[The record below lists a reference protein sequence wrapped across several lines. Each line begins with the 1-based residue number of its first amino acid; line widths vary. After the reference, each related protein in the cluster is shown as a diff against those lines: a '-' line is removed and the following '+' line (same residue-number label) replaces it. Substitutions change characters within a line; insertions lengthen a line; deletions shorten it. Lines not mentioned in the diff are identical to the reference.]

1 MIMQRLQRWKSAKL
15 RRWQALRRLGI
26 AASALAAAALGFAL
40 WPVDMVQTAL
50 AQTPGGRAQPLITQP
65 INDGNLFKLAGN
77 TRPEA
82 QNAANDRGR
91 VDDAMPMP
99 HLMLQLRRPAA
110 QEEALAKLIDQ
121 LHDPSA
127 PNYHHW
133 LTANDIGAQFGPAAS
148 DIAAATN
155 WLTQHGFTVNTVY
168 PNGMAIEFSGTAGQ
182 IRSAFHTE
190 IHNLSV
196 NGAAH
201 FANTADP
208 QIPAALAPL
217 VAGVTSLNDFRPR
230 PQVVHK
236 PQATGNYTQFDI
248 LFYVTPPDLATI
260 YNFNQAFNGGVTGKG
275 QTIYLV
281 EDSDIYTNG
290 GSINDW
296 ATFRTGFGIPVANY
310 PGASLTTIHP
320 NCTDPGVNP
329 DDAEAII
336 DAEYAS
342 AAAPSAAIVMAV
354 CNDFVAML
362 QTMFNNPNTYPPAIV
377 SISYGECE
385 AVNGAAFNAA
395 FRNAYQTGVAEGWS
409 IFVSAGDQ
417 GAGGCNF
424 GGQTVTD
431 GVAVNGLG
439 STVYNV
445 AVGGTD
451 FGDTFAHQNNT
462 YWSSTNSATF
472 GSALSYIPEIPWNTT
487 CGSQLFAT
495 YEGYATTYGA
505 SGFCNSSYVANTAGG
520 FYLENW
526 AGSGG
531 QSLCAQGTASV
542 TGVISGTCTGWP
554 KPSWQSG
561 LLGNPAD
568 TVRDL
573 PDVSMFASF
582 GPWFHAYAICYSDT
596 VNGGTPCDGT
606 ANGWSTG
613 WGGTSFGSPIW
624 AGIQALINQY
634 TGSLQ
639 GNPNPVLY
647 QLAAAEYGTS
657 GNSACNSSNGNTVSA
672 SCIFYDVTAGD
683 MVTPCTNYPNTSNYY
698 SCYRPSGTYGV
709 MSTNNNAYAPA
720 FATGL
725 GWDFATGIGT
735 VNVYNLI
742 TNWAATGGGNASLT
756 VSVTGS
762 GTVASN
768 PSGISCPS
776 TCSKTFTGGSQVT
789 LTATPANGWSLSSWG
804 GACSGSGSC
813 TVAMNAAE
821 SVTATFVQD
830 VALSVSVTGSGAVTS
845 SPTGINCPSTCS
857 ANFVPPTQVTLTA
870 TPANGWGFSGWGGA
884 CSGVGNCVMTMSTA
898 QSVTATFAQTQYTLN
913 VSVAGNGT
921 VTSSPGAIS
930 CPSVCT
936 MNYAS
941 GTSVMLTAT
950 PAGGAT
956 FNGWGGACTG
966 NGSCLVTMNSLESV
980 TAMFSASGGG
990 GPSSQTFVSAT
1001 LGSDANPCTR
1011 VSPCLTFVA
1020 ALAQTTAG
1028 GEIDV
1033 LDPGDF
1039 GPVTITKAITI
1050 FGNAAGGASVAG
1062 TMPSPGTS
1070 GIIISAGSSDVIN
1083 LGGLIFDGVD
1093 ASGTY
1098 GVVFTGGARLHIEN
1112 CAFLGFTT
1120 SGITFSPG
1128 TGSATTTLLV
1138 VQDTTILNNATGIL
1152 IQPTGGIAAKVAL
1165 RRLHVDNNAGEGLR
1179 VDGTG
1184 GSGAINAAIADSTA
1198 SLNAGNGIDAVS
1210 GPGNA
1215 TVDVMRVVAAA
1226 NGSAG
1231 IQSNQS
1237 SGGTASV
1244 TVGGSVLYA
1253 NAIGIQATGGASL
1266 LTYGNNQVTGNAA
1279 NGSFTG
1285 TAGLH

>member
-1 MIMQRLQRWKSAKL
+1 MNMQRFQRFNLASHRK
-15 RRWQALRRLGI
+15 WQALRC
-26 AASALAAAALGFAL
+26 LGFAGGAL
-40 WPVDMVQTAL
+40 AGVAFGFAWWPAAL
-50 AQTPGGRAQPLITQP
+50 AQTADGRAQPLITQP
-65 INDGNLFKLAGN
+65 VNDGNLFALAGN

-82 QNAANDRGR
+82 KNRANDRGR
-91 VDDAMPMP
+91 VDDATPMP

-110 QEEALAKLIDQ
+110 QEQALATLIDQ
-121 LHDPSA
+121 LHDPKS

-148 DIAAATN
+148 DIATVTN

-168 PNGMAIEFSGTAGQ
+168 PNGMAIDFSGTAGQ
-182 IRSAFHTE
+182 VRSAFHTE

-201 FANTADP
+201 FANVADP

-230 PQVVHK
+230 PQVLHK
-236 PQATGNYTQFDI
+236 PQATGNFSEFDI

-260 YNFNQAFNGGVTGKG
+260 YNFNQAFNGGITGKG

-281 EDSDIYTNG
+281 EDSDIYSNDGT
-290 GSINDW
+290 INDW

-377 SISYGECE
+377 SLSYGECE

-395 FRNAYQTGVAEGWS
+395 YRNAYQTGVAEGWS

-424 GGQTVTD
+424 GGETVTD
-431 GVAVNGLG
+431 GVGVNGLG

-451 FGDTFAHQNNT
+451 FGDTFAGQNNT
-462 YWSSTNSATF
+462 YWNANNSATF

-505 SGFCNSSYVANTAGG
+505 SGFCNSSFVANTADG

-542 TGVISGTCTGWP
+542 SGVISGTCTGWP

-596 VNGGTPCDGT
+596 INGGTPCDGT

-634 TGSLQ
+634 TGSTQ

-647 QLAAAEYGTS
+647 QLAAAEYGSS
-657 GNSACNSSNGNTVSA
+657 GSSACNSSNGNAVSG

-683 MVTPCTNYPNTSNYY
+683 MVTPCSNYPNTSNYF
-698 SCYRPSGTYGV
+698 SCYLPSGTYGV
-709 MSTNNNAYAPA
+709 MSTNNGAYAPA
-720 FATGL
+720 FATGT

-735 VNVYNLI
+735 VNVYSLI
-742 TNWAATGGGNASLT
+742 TNWTSTGGGNASLT

-776 TCSKTFTGGSQVT
+776 TCSHIFAGGSQVS
-789 LTATPANGWSLSSWG
+789 LTATPANGWSLSTWG
-804 GACSGSGSC
+804 GACSGSGGC
-813 TVAMNAAE
+813 TVTMNAAE

-830 VALSVSVTGSGAVTS
+830 VTLSVSVTGSGSVTS
-845 SPTGINCPSTCS
+845 SPTGISCPSTCS
-857 ANFVPPTQVTLTA
+857 ENLAPGTQVTLSA
-870 TPANGWGFSGWGGA
+870 TPANGFGFSGWGGA
-884 CSGVGNCVMTMSTA
+884 CSGVGNCVVTMNTG
-898 QSVTATFAQTQYTLN
+898 QSVTATFAQTQYTLD
-913 VSVAGNGT
+913 VSVSGNGT
-921 VTSSPGAIS
+921 VTSSPTGIS

-936 MNYAS
+936 MNYSS
-941 GTSVMLTAT
+941 GTPVTLTAT
-950 PAGGAT
+950 PTGGAT

-966 NGSCLVTMNSLESV
+966 NGSCMVTMNSIESV
-980 TAMFSASGGG
+980 TAMFSSSGGGG

-1001 LGSDANPCTR
+1001 LGNDSNPCTR
-1011 VSPCLTFVA
+1011 MSPCLTFAA
-1020 ALAQTTAG
+1020 ALAQTSAG
-1028 GEIDV
+1028 GEIV
-1033 LDPGDF
+1033 VIDPGDF
-1039 GPVTITKAITI
+1039 GPVTITKAVSIYSDA
-1050 FGNAAGGASVAG
+1050 FGAAGLI
-1062 TMPSPGTS
+1062 PSPGTS
-1070 GIIISAGSSDVIN
+1070 GIVVSAGASDTVN
-1083 LGGLIFDGVD
+1083 LRGLIFDGIN
-1093 ASGTY
+1093 ASGTS
-1098 GVVFTGGARLHIEN
+1098 GVVFLSGAHLNISK
-1112 CAFLGFTT
+1112 CVFQGFTT
-1120 SGITFSPG
+1120 SGMTFSPG
-1128 TGSATTTLLV
+1128 AGSATTTRLV
-1138 VQDTTILNNATGIL
+1138 VQDTTIVNNATGLL
-1152 IQPTGGIAAKVAL
+1152 IQPTGGIAASVSL
-1165 RRLHVDNNAGEGLR
+1165 RWLRIDNNSGEGLR

-1184 GSGAINAAIADSTA
+1184 GSGAINATLADSTA
-1198 SLNAGNGIDAVS
+1198 SFNASNGIDAVS

-1215 TVDVMRVVAAA
+1215 TVDIMRVAAAA

-1244 TVGGSVLYA
+1244 TVGSSVLYGNNVA
-1253 NAIGIQATGGASL
+1253 AQATGGAGL
-1266 LTYGNNQVTGNAA
+1266 LSYGNNQVTGNVT
-1279 NGSFTG
+1279 NGSFT
-1285 TAGLH
+1285 AIASLH

>member
-1 MIMQRLQRWKSAKL
+1 MIMQRFQRWKSAKL
-15 RRWQALRRLGI
+15 RQRLTLRRLGI
-26 AASALAAAALGFAL
+26 AGGALAAVALGFAS
-40 WPVDMVQTAL
+40 WPAAL
-50 AQTPGGRAQPLITQP
+50 AQTAGGRAQPLITQP
-65 INDGNLFKLAGN
+65 LNDGNLLGITGN

-91 VDDAMPMP
+91 VDDATPMP
-99 HLMLQLRRPAA
+99 HLMLQLRRPAP
-110 QEEALAKLIDQ
+110 QERALATLIDQ
-121 LHDPSA
+121 LHDPNS

-133 LTANDIGAQFGPAAS
+133 LTANQIGEQFGPAAS
-148 DIAAATN
+148 DIATVTN

-168 PNGMAIEFSGTAGQ
+168 PNGMAIDFSGTAGQ

-196 NGAAH
+196 NGAVH
-201 FANTADP
+201 FANVADP
-208 QIPAALAPL
+208 QIPAALAPV
-217 VAGVTSLNDFRPR
+217 VAGIVSLNDFRPR
-230 PQVVHK
+230 PQAVHK
-236 PQATGNYTQFDI
+236 PQASGDFTKSGIY
-248 LFYVTPPDLATI
+248 YMAPPDLATI
-260 YNFNQAFNGGVTGKG
+260 YNFNQAFNGGITGKG

-290 GSINDW
+290 GTINDW
-296 ATFRTGFGIPVANY
+296 ATFRTGFGIPVTNY

-320 NCTDPGVNP
+320 GCVDPGVNG

-354 CNDFVAML
+354 CDDFVGML
-362 QTMFNNPNTYPPAIV
+362 QTMFNNQNIYPPDII
-377 SISYGECE
+377 SMSYGQCE
-385 AVNGAAFNAA
+385 AINGATANAA
-395 FRNAYQTGVAEGWS
+395 FKAAYQTGVAEGWS

-424 GGQTVTD
+424 GGETVTD
-431 GVAVNGLG
+431 GVGVNGLG

-451 FGDTFAHQNNT
+451 FGDTFAHQDNT
-462 YWSSTNSATF
+462 YWSTTNSATF

-495 YEGYATTYGA
+495 VEGFATTYGA
-505 SGFCNSSYVANTAGG
+505 SGFCNSSFVANTASG

-531 QSLCAQGTASV
+531 QSLCAQGTPSV
-542 TGVISGTCTGWP
+542 SGVISGTCSGWP

-582 GPWFHAYAICYSDT
+582 GPWRHAYAICFSDT
-596 VNGGTPCDGT
+596 SNQGTTCDGT
-606 ANGWSTG
+606 ASGWSTG

-634 TGSLQ
+634 TGSTQ

-647 QLAAAEYGTS
+647 KLAAAEYGAS
-657 GNSACNSSNGNTVSA
+657 GSSSCNSSNGNTVA
-672 SCIFYDVTAGD
+672 GSCIFYDVTAGD
-683 MVTPCTNYPNTSNYY
+683 MVTPCTTNPNTSNLY
-698 SCYRPSGTYGV
+698 SCYLPSGTYGV

-720 FATGL
+720 FATGT

-742 TNWAATGGGNASLT
+742 TNWASPGGGNAGLT
-756 VSVTGS
+756 VSVTGGGMVTS
-762 GTVASN
+762 GPT
-768 PSGISCPS
+768 GINCPS
-776 TCSKTFTGGSQVT
+776 ICSYDFTGGSQVT
-789 LTATPANGWSLSSWG
+789 LTPSPTNGWAFSSWG
-804 GACSGSGSC
+804 GACSGSGGC
-813 TVAMNAAE
+813 TVTMNAAE
-821 SVTATFVQD
+821 PVTATFVQD
-830 VALSVSVTGSGAVTS
+830 VALSVSVTGSGTVTS
-845 SPTGINCPSTCS
+845 SPTGISCPSTCS
-857 ANFVPPTQVTLTA
+857 ENLAPGTQVTLTA
-870 TPANGWGFSGWGGA
+870 TPVNGWSLNGWSGGG
-884 CSGVGNCVMTMSTA
+884 CSGVGNCVVTMNGA

-921 VTSSPGAIS
+921 VTSPPPGIS

-941 GTSVMLTAT
+941 GTAVTLTAT
-950 PAGGAT
+950 PSGGAT
-956 FNGWGGACTG
+956 FSGWGGACSG
-966 NGSCLVTMNSLESV
+966 NGSCMVTMNSLENV
-980 TAMFSASGGG
+980 TAIFSSSGGG
-990 GPSSQTFVSAT
+990 GPSMQTFVSAA
-1001 LGSDANPCTR
+1001 LGSDSNPCTR
-1011 VSPCLTFVA
+1011 VSPCLTFAA
-1020 ALAQTTAG
+1020 ALAQTNAG

-1039 GPVTITKAITI
+1039 GPVTITKAVSISYD
-1050 FGNAAGGASVAG
+1050 ADSVAG
-1062 TMPSPGTS
+1062 TIPTPGTS
-1070 GIIISAGSSDVIN
+1070 GIVISAGANDPIN
-1083 LGGLIFDGVD
+1083 LRGLVFDGVN
-1093 ASGTY
+1093 ASGTS
-1098 GVVFTGGARLHIEN
+1098 GVVFLSGARLHIEN

-1128 TGSATTTLLV
+1128 AGSATTTQVV
-1138 VQDTTILNNATGIL
+1138 VQDTTILNNATGLL
-1152 IQPTGGIAAKVAL
+1152 IKPTGGIAANAEL
-1165 RRLHVDNNAGEGLR
+1165 RRLRIDNNTGEGLR
-1179 VDGTG
+1179 IDGSG
-1184 GSGAINAAIADSTA
+1184 GSGAIKATLADSTA
-1198 SLNAGNGIDAVS
+1198 SANASNGIDAVS

-1215 TVDVMRVVAAA
+1215 SVDVMRVVAAS

-1237 SGGTASV
+1237 GGSTASV
-1244 TVGGSVLYA
+1244 TVGSSVLYA
-1253 NAIGIQATGGASL
+1253 NVIGIQAAGGASL
-1266 LTYGNNQVTGNAA
+1266 LTYGNNQVTSNAA

-1285 TAGLH
+1285 TASLQ

>member
-1 MIMQRLQRWKSAKL
+1 MIMQRFQRWKSANL
-15 RRWQALRRLGI
+15 RKWQTLRRLGM
-26 AASALAAAALGFAL
+26 AGAALAAVAFGFAS
-40 WPVDMVQTAL
+40 WPADMVQTAL
-50 AQTPGGRAQPLITQP
+50 AQTANGRAQPLITQSV
-65 INDGNLFKLAGN
+65 NDGSLSKLTGN

-91 VDDAMPMP
+91 VDDAMPLP
-99 HLMLQLRRPAA
+99 HLMVQLRRPAA
-110 QEEALAKLIDQ
+110 QEQALATLLDQ
-121 LHDPSA
+121 MHDPKS

-148 DIAAATN
+148 DISTVTN

-196 NGAAH
+196 NGTAH
-201 FANTADP
+201 FANTTDP

-217 VAGVTSLNDFRPR
+217 VAGVVSLNNFRPH

-236 PQATGNYTQFDI
+236 PQATGDFDKNGN
-248 LFYVTPPDLATI
+248 FYITPPDLATI
-260 YNFNQAFNGGVTGKG
+260 YNFNPAFNGGITGKG

-290 GSINDW
+290 GTVNDW

-320 NCTDPGVNP
+320 NCTDPGVNG
-329 DDAEAII
+329 DETEAII

-342 AAAPSAAIVMAV
+342 AAAPSAAIVIAV
-354 CNDFVAML
+354 CNNFVAML
-362 QTMFNNPNTYPPAIV
+362 QTIFNNPNTYPPAIM

-385 AVNGAAFNAA
+385 ALNGAATNAA
-395 FRNAYQTGVAEGWS
+395 FRNVYQTGVAEGWS
-409 IFVSAGDQ
+409 IYVSAGDQ

-431 GVAVNGLG
+431 GVGVNGLG

-451 FGDTFAHQNNT
+451 FGDTFAHQNNS
-462 YWSSTNSATF
+462 YWSATNGPTF

-495 YEGYATTYGA
+495 FEGFATTYGT
-505 SGFCNSSYVANTAGG
+505 SGFCNSSFVANTANG

-531 QSLCAQGTASV
+531 QSLCAQGAPAVS
-542 TGVISGTCTGWP
+542 GVVGGSCTGWP
-554 KPSWQSG
+554 KPSWQSAVYP
-561 LLGNPAD
+561 NPAD
-568 TVRDL
+568 GVRDL

-582 GPWFHAYAICYSDT
+582 GPWRHAYAICFSDT
-596 VNGGTPCDGT
+596 ANQGTLCDGT
-606 ANGWSTG
+606 ATGWSTG

-624 AGIQALINQY
+624 AGIQALVNQY
-634 TGSLQ
+634 TGSTQ

-647 QLAAAEYGTS
+647 QLAATEYGSS
-657 GNSACNSSNGNTVSA
+657 GNSACNSSNGNAVSS

-683 MVTPCTNYPNTSNYY
+683 MVVPCTNNPNTNYY
-698 SCYRPSGTYGV
+698 DCYRPSGTYGV
-709 MSTNNNAYAPA
+709 MSFSDGADLPT
-720 FATGL
+720 FGTGP

-762 GTVASN
+762 GTVSSN
-768 PSGISCPS
+768 PAGISCPS
-776 TCSKTFTGGSQVT
+776 TCSHVFTGATQVT
-789 LTATPANGWSLSSWG
+789 LTPTPAGGWAFGSWS

-813 TVAMNAAE
+813 TVAMNGAE

-830 VALSVSVTGSGAVTS
+830 VTLSVSVTGSGSVTS

-857 ANFVPPTQVTLTA
+857 ASFAPGTQVTLTA
-870 TPANGWGFSGWGGA
+870 TPADGSGFEGWSGA
-884 CSGVGNCVMTMSTA
+884 CSGFDNCVVTMNGA

-921 VTSSPGAIS
+921 VTSSPSGIS
-930 CPSVCT
+930 CPSLCT
-936 MNYAS
+936 MNYSS
-941 GTSVMLTAT
+941 GTPVTLTAS

-956 FNGWGGACTG
+956 FNGWGGACSG
-966 NGSCLVTMNSLESV
+966 NGSCSVTMNSLESV

-990 GPSSQTFVSAT
+990 GGPASQTFVSAT
-1001 LGSDANPCTR
+1001 LGNDANPCTR
-1011 VSPCLTFVA
+1011 VSPCLTFAA

-1028 GEIDV
+1028 GEIAV

-1039 GPVTITKAITI
+1039 GPVSISKAVSIYAEAI
-1050 FGNAAGGASVAG
+1050 SVAG
-1062 TMPSPGTS
+1062 TMPAPGTS
-1070 GIIISAGSSDVIN
+1070 GIVVSAGAGDTIY
-1083 LGGLIFDGVD
+1083 LRGLVFDGVN
-1093 ASGTY
+1093 ASGTS
-1098 GVVFTGGARLHIEN
+1098 GIVFTSGARLHIEN
-1112 CAFLGFTT
+1112 CVVESFTT

-1128 TGSATTTLLV
+1128 AGSATTTQLV
-1138 VQDTTILNNATGIL
+1138 VRDTTILNNATGFL
-1152 IQPTGGIAAKVAL
+1152 IQPTGGVAVNVTL
-1165 RRLHVDNNAGEGLR
+1165 RGLRIDNNIGEGLR

-1184 GSGAINAAIADSTA
+1184 GSGAINATITDSTA
-1198 SLNAGNGIDAVS
+1198 NLNASNGIDAVS
-1210 GPGNA
+1210 GPGNV
-1215 TVDVMRVVAAA
+1215 TVIALGVVANA
-1226 NGSAG
+1226 NGSTG
-1231 IQSNQS
+1231 IQSNQA
-1237 SGGTASV
+1237 SGGIANV
-1244 TVGGSVLYA
+1244 IVGRSTLYA
-1253 NAIGIQATGGASL
+1253 NAIGIQAVGGAGL
-1266 LTYGNNQVTGNAA
+1266 LTNSTNQVTGNAS

-1285 TAGLH
+1285 TASLQ

>member
-1 MIMQRLQRWKSAKL
+1 LL
-15 RRWQALRRLGI
+15 
-26 AASALAAAALGFAL
+26 
-40 WPVDMVQTAL
+40 
-50 AQTPGGRAQPLITQP
+50 
-65 INDGNLFKLAGN
+65 
-77 TRPEA
+77 
-82 QNAANDRGR
+82 
-91 VDDAMPMP
+91 
-99 HLMLQLRRPAA
+99 
-110 QEEALAKLIDQ
+110 DQ
-121 LHDPSA
+121 LHDPSS

-133 LTANDIGAQFGPAAS
+133 LSASEIGAQFGPAPS
-148 DIAAATN
+148 DIATVTN

-182 IRSAFHTE
+182 VGAAFHTE

-201 FANTADP
+201 VANVADP
-208 QIPAALAPL
+208 QIPAALAPV
-217 VAGVTSLNDFRPR
+217 VAGIVSLNDFRPR
-230 PQVVHK
+230 PQLAHA
-236 PQATGNYTQFDI
+236 PQATGDFDKNGN
-248 LFYVTPPDLATI
+248 FYMTPADLATI
-260 YNFNQAFNGGVTGKG
+260 YNFNQAFNGGITGNG

-290 GSINDW
+290 GTVNDW

-320 NCTDPGVNP
+320 NCADPGVNG
-329 DDAEAII
+329 DDTEAII

-342 AAAPSAAIVMAV
+342 AAAPGAAIVMAV
-354 CNDFVAML
+354 CNNFVAML
-362 QTMFNNPNTYPPAIV
+362 QTMFNNPQTYPPAIM

-385 AVNGAAFNAA
+385 AVNGAASNAA
-395 FRNAYQTGVAEGWS
+395 FRNVYQTGAAEGWS
-409 IFVSAGDQ
+409 IYVSSGDQ

-451 FGDTFAHQNNT
+451 FGDTFAGQNNT
-462 YWSSTNSATF
+462 YWNSANTATF

-495 YEGYATTYGA
+495 FEGFATTYGA
-505 SGFCNSSYVANTAGG
+505 SGFCNSNFVVSQHP
-520 FYLENW
+520 FYLKNW

-542 TGVISGTCTGWP
+542 SGVISGTCTGWP

-582 GPWFHAYAICYSDT
+582 GPWRHAYAICFSDT
-596 VNGGTPCDGT
+596 SNQGTTCDGT
-606 ANGWSTG
+606 AAGWSTG

-634 TGSLQ
+634 TGSTQ

-647 QLAAAEYGTS
+647 KLAAAEYGAS
-657 GNSACNSSNGNTVSA
+657 GSSACNSSNGNTVA
-672 SCIFYDVTAGD
+672 GSCIFYDVTAGD
-683 MVTPCTNYPNTSNYY
+683 MVAPCTNYPNTSNYF

-709 MSTNNNAYAPA
+709 MSTNNGAYAPA
-720 FATGL
+720 FATGT

-742 TNWAATGGGNASLT
+742 TSWASPGGGNASLT
-756 VSVTGS
+756 VSVSGS

-776 TCSKTFTGGSQVT
+776 TCSHVFTGGSPVTLTPTPANGWVFSSWGGACSGSGGCSVPMNAAETVTATFVPLEALSVSVTGSGTVTSSPAGINCGSTCNASFAQGSQVT
-789 LTATPANGWSLSSWG
+789 LTATPANGW
-804 GACSGSGSC
+804 
-813 TVAMNAAE
+813 
-821 SVTATFVQD
+821 
-830 VALSVSVTGSGAVTS
+830 
-845 SPTGINCPSTCS
+845 
-857 ANFVPPTQVTLTA
+857 
-870 TPANGWGFSGWGGA
+870 GFGGWGGA
-884 CSGVGNCVMTMSTA
+884 CSGFGSCVVTMNTA
-898 QSVTATFAQTQYTLN
+898 QSVTATFSLPQYTLN

-921 VTSSPGAIS
+921 VTSSPSGIS
-930 CPSVCT
+930 CPSLCT
-936 MNYAS
+936 MNYTA
-941 GTSVMLTAT
+941 GTQVMLTAT

-966 NGSCLVTMNSLESV
+966 NGSCQVTMNSLESV

-1001 LGSDANPCTR
+1001 LGSDSNPCTR
-1011 VSPCLTFVA
+1011 MSPCLTFAA

-1039 GPVTITKAITI
+1039 GPVTITKAVSI
-1050 FGNAAGGASVAG
+1050 FSDAVGVAG
-1062 TMPSPGTS
+1062 TIPSSGTS
-1070 GIIISAGSSDVIN
+1070 GIVVSAGASDLIN
-1083 LGGLIFDGVD
+1083 LRGLIFDGVN
-1093 ASGTY
+1093 ASGTS
-1098 GVVFTGGARLHIEN
+1098 GVVFTSGAGLHIHN
-1112 CAFLGFTT
+1112 CVLQGFTT

-1128 TGSATTTLLV
+1128 SGSAAKTNLIV
-1138 VQDTTILNNATGIL
+1138 RDTTFLNNATGIL
-1152 IQPTGGIAAKVAL
+1152 IRPSGGIAANVTL
-1165 RRLHVDNNAGEGLR
+1165 RWLHIDNNTGEGLR
-1179 VDGTG
+1179 VDGMG

-1198 SLNAGNGIDAVS
+1198 SLNASNGIDAVS
-1210 GPGNA
+1210 GPGNT
-1215 TVDVMRVVAAA
+1215 TVSVIRVVAAS

-1231 IQSNQS
+1231 ILSNQTN
-1237 SGGTASV
+1237 GGTASV
-1244 TVGGSVLYA
+1244 TVASSMLRA

-1266 LTYGNNQVTGNAA
+1266 LSYGNNEVTGNAS

-1285 TAGLH
+1285 TAGLQ

>member
-1 MIMQRLQRWKSAKL
+1 MAAMIRQRFVRWKSAKSHKGRML
-15 RRWQALRRLGI
+15 QRLGM
-26 AASALAAAALGFAL
+26 AGSALAAVALGLAS
-40 WPVDMVQTAL
+40 WPAAL
-50 AQTPGGRAQPLITQP
+50 AQTAGGRALPLITQGV
-65 INDGNLFKLAGN
+65 NDGNLLALAGN

-82 QNAANDRGR
+82 QNPANDRGR
-91 VDDAMPMP
+91 VDDATPMP
-99 HLMLQLRRPAA
+99 HLMLQLRRPGA
-110 QEEALAKLIDQ
+110 QEQALATLIDQ
-121 LHDPSA
+121 LHDPHA

-148 DIAAATN
+148 DIATATD
-155 WLTQHGFTVNTVY
+155 WLTRHGFTVNTVY

-196 NGAAH
+196 NGVAH
-201 FANTADP
+201 FANTTDP
-208 QIPAALAPL
+208 QIPVALAPL
-217 VAGVTSLNDFRPR
+217 VAGVTSLNDFRPL
-230 PQVVHK
+230 PQAVHQ
-236 PQATGNYTQFDI
+236 PQATGDFDKNGN
-248 LFYVTPPDLATI
+248 FYMTPPDLATI
-260 YNFNQAFNGGVTGKG
+260 YNFNQAFNGGITGQG

-290 GSINDW
+290 GTINDW

-320 NCTDPGVNP
+320 NCTDPGVNGNET
-329 DDAEAII
+329 EAII

-354 CNDFVAML
+354 CNNFVAML
-362 QTMFNNPNTYPPAIV
+362 QTVFNNPQTYPPAIM
-377 SISYGECE
+377 SISYGQCE
-385 AVNGAAFNAA
+385 AVNGAANNAA
-395 FRNAYQTGVAEGWS
+395 YRNVYQTGVAEGWS

-439 STVYNV
+439 STIYNV

-451 FGDTFAHQNNT
+451 FGDTFAGQDNT
-462 YWSSTNSATF
+462 YWSATNSATF

-495 YEGYATTYGA
+495 FKGFAATYGT
-505 SGFCNSSYVANTAGG
+505 SGFCNSSFVATTSNG
-520 FYLENW
+520 FYLKNW

-531 QSLCAQGTASV
+531 QSLCAQGAPSV
-542 TGVISGTCTGWP
+542 SGVISGTCAGWP

-561 LLGNPAD
+561 FLGNPAD
-568 TVRDL
+568 AVRDL

-582 GPWFHAYAICYSDT
+582 GPWRHAYAICFSDT
-596 VNGGTPCDGT
+596 ANQGTLCDGT
-606 ANGWSTG
+606 ATGWSTG

-634 TGSLQ
+634 TGSIQ
-639 GNPNPVLY
+639 GNSNPVLY
-647 QLAAAEYGTS
+647 KIAGLQFGANGNAA
-657 GNSACNSSNGNTVSA
+657 CFSSNGNAVNSG
-672 SCIFYDVTAGD
+672 CIFYDVTQGD
-683 MVTPCTNYPNTSNYY
+683 MDVPCVSNPNTGAFY
-698 SCYRPSGTYGV
+698 SCYLPSGTYGV
-709 MSTNNNAYAPA
+709 MSSNNNAYAPT
-720 FATGL
+720 FGTGT
-725 GWDFATGIGT
+725 GWDFATGLGT

-742 TNWAATGGGNASLT
+742 LNWAPSGNGNDGLT

-762 GTVASN
+762 GTVSSN

-776 TCSKTFTGGSQVT
+776 TCSHAFTGGSQVT
-789 LTATPANGWSLSSWG
+789 LTASPAAGWAFSSWS
-804 GACSGSGSC
+804 GACSGSGGC
-813 TVAMNAAE
+813 TVQMNAAA
-821 SVTATFVQD
+821 SVTATFVQN
-830 VALSVSVTGSGAVTS
+830 ATLSVTVTGSGTVTS
-845 SPTGINCPSTCS
+845 SPAGINCPSTCS
-857 ANFVPPTQVTLTA
+857 ANFTAGTQVTLTA
-870 TPANGWGFSGWGGA
+870 TPADGWGFSGWSGA
-884 CSGVGNCVMTMSTA
+884 CSGVGNCVVTMNAA
-898 QSVTATFAQTQYTLN
+898 QSVTATFALTQYTLN

-921 VTSSPGAIS
+921 VTSSPAGIS

-936 MNYAS
+936 MNYSS
-941 GTSVMLTAT
+941 GTPVTLTAT
-950 PAGGAT
+950 PTAGAT
-956 FNGWGGACTG
+956 FNSWGGACSG
-966 NGSCLVTMNSLESV
+966 NGSCVVTMNSLESV

-1001 LGSDANPCTR
+1001 IGNDSNPCTR
-1011 VSPCLTFVA
+1011 VSPCLTFAV

-1039 GPVTITKAITI
+1039 GPVTITKSITI
-1050 FGNAAGGASVAG
+1050 FGNAAGGAGIS
-1062 TMPSPGTS
+1062 TSTGTS
-1070 GIIISAGSSDVIN
+1070 GIVVSAGANDVIH
-1083 LGGLIFDGVD
+1083 LGGLTFDGVN
-1093 ASGTY
+1093 ASGTS
-1098 GVVFTGGARLHIEN
+1098 GVVFLSGARLNIEN
-1112 CAFLGFTT
+1112 CAVLGFTT
-1120 SGITFSPG
+1120 SGITLSPG
-1128 TGSATTTLLV
+1128 TGSAATTRLV
-1138 VQDTTILNNATGIL
+1138 VQGTTILNNATGLL
-1152 IQPTGGIAAKVAL
+1152 IQPTGGIAANVTL
-1165 RRLHVDNNAGEGLR
+1165 RRLHIDHNTGEGLR

-1184 GSGAINAAIADSTA
+1184 SSGAINATFADSTTSFNA
-1198 SLNAGNGIDAVS
+1198 SNGIDAVS

-1215 TVDVMRVVAAA
+1215 TLDIMRVVAAT

-1237 SGGTASV
+1237 SGGIASV
-1244 TVGGSVLYA
+1244 SVGSSLLRA

-1266 LTYGNNQVTGNAA
+1266 LSYGNNQVTGNAS

-1285 TAGLH
+1285 TAGLQ